1 MGMVMA
7 MAEKTKIDKQ
17 GRVLIP
23 KELREK
29 IGLTGEV
36 EILEVDRGIFLRPL
50 EKSWDDLFKTKLK
63 VDWQRAMTVSLEDYS
78 IDDLIFE

>member
-1 MGMVMA
+1 MV

-29 IGLTGEV
+29 VGLTGDV
-36 EILEVDRGIFLRPL
+36 EILEVEQGLFLRPL
-50 EKSWDDLFKTKLK
+50 EKSWDILFKKKLS
-63 VDWQRAMTVSLEDYS
+63 VDWKRAMTVSLEDFS
-78 IDDLIFE
+78 IDDLLFQ